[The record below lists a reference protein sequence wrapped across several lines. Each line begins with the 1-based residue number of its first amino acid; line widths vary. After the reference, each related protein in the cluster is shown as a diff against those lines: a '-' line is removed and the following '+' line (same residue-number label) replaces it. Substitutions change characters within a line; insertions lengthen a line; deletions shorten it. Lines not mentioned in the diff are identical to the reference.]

1 MIFQQVFKVMCI
13 ELVSE
18 VSESWPLSC
27 NKFVGRTGRAGRE
40 GKAVTF
46 FTDEDAP
53 YLKMCV
59 YQCYSAAINLLVRI
73 ANVILQSGFT
83 VPEWIL
89 RLPKPSKMKRKQMGK
104 LKRADFINSARNI
117 GRRDAV
123 KKRFANITFVY
134 QI

>member
-1 MIFQQVFKVMCI
+1 MKCQSLGHCPV
-13 ELVSE
+13 
-18 VSESWPLSC
+18 
-27 NKFVGRTGRAGRE
+27 NTFVGRTGRAGRE

-59 YQCYSAAINLLVRI
+59 YRCYSAVTDLIGRI

-104 LKRADFINSARNI
+104 FKRADSINPARNI

-123 KKRFANITFVY
+123 KKRFANMITSVH
-134 QI
+134 QIWLLIPFCNLLER